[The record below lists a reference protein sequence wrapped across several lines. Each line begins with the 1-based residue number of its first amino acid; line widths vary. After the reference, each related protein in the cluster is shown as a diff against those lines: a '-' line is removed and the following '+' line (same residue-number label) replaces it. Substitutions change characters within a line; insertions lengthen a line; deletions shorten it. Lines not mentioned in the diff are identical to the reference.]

1 MLILQKEVSE
11 MEGRSTLTPRQIR
24 LLRKFYEEGKTIEVH
39 TVEKTQD
46 ELAEELGI
54 TRQALSNHLKVL
66 KELGY
71 IRTGR
76 GFIDLTDKALDLLG
90 EKKGDVFVFVKIEP
104 TKRKHVYEHIKEL
117 KIKKIYRVTG
127 DIDLIIEADKT
138 KLDDI
143 LEEIASLDGV
153 KETITHIVLEVL

>member
-1 MLILQKEVSE
+1 MEEKVS
-11 MEGRSTLTPRQIR
+11 LTTRQIE
-24 LLRKFYEEGKTIEVH
+24 LLRRLYKEGKTIEVH

-76 GFIDLTDKALDLLG
+76 GFIDLTEKALELLG
-90 EKKGDVFVFVKIEP
+90 ERKGDVFVFVKIEP
-104 TKRKHVYEHIKEL
+104 TKRKHVYDA
-117 KIKKIYRVTG
+117 IKKLKVKRIYRVTG
-127 DIDLIIEADKT
+127 NIDLIVEADKT
-138 KLDDI
+138 ILDEI

-153 KETITHIVLEVL
+153 KETITHVVLETL

>member
-1 MLILQKEVSE
+1 VGEKVS
-11 MEGRSTLTPRQIR
+11 LTTRQIE
-24 LLRKFYEEGKTIEVH
+24 LLRRLYKEGKTIEVH

-76 GFIDLTDKALDLLG
+76 GFIDLTEKALELLG
-90 EKKGDVFVFVKIEP
+90 ERKGDVFVFVKIEP
-104 TKRKHVYEHIKEL
+104 TKRKHVYDA
-117 KIKKIYRVTG
+117 IKKLKVKRIYRVTG
-127 DIDLIIEADKT
+127 NIDLIVEADKT
-138 KLDDI
+138 ILDEI

-153 KETITHIVLEVL
+153 KETITHVVLETL

>member
-1 MLILQKEVSE
+1 
-11 MEGRSTLTPRQIR
+11 MEHSLTTRQIE
-24 LLRKFYEEGKTIEVH
+24 LLKKLYKEGKTIEVH

-66 KELGY
+66 KEFDY

-76 GFIDLTDKALDLLG
+76 GFIDLTGKALELLG
-90 EKKGDVFVFVKIEP
+90 EKKGDVFIFVRIEP
-104 TKRKHVYEHIKEL
+104 TKRKEVYDS
-117 KIKKIYRVTG
+117 IKKLKLKRIHRVTG
-127 DIDLIIEADKT
+127 DIDLIVEADKT
-138 KLDDI
+138 KLDEV

-153 KETITHIVLEVL
+153 KETITHVVLETL

>member
-1 MLILQKEVSE
+1 MEVK
-11 MEGRSTLTPRQIR
+11 GTLTPRQMK
-24 LLRKFYEEGKTIEVH
+24 LLRKLYDEGKSIEVH

-66 KELGY
+66 KELDY

-76 GFIDLTDKALDLLG
+76 GFIDLTEKALDLLG
-90 EKKGDVFVFVKIEP
+90 EKKGDVFVFVRIEP
-104 TKRKHVYEHIKEL
+104 TKRKHVYDAIKNMD
-117 KIKKIYRVTG
+117 IKRIYRVTG

-138 KLDDI
+138 RLDDI
-143 LEEIASLDGV
+143 LEEIASLEGV
-153 KETITHIVLEVL
+153 KETITHVVLEIL

>member
-1 MLILQKEVSE
+1 
-11 MEGRSTLTPRQIR
+11 MEEKPTLTPRQIR
-24 LLRKFYEEGKTIEVH
+24 LLRKFYDEGKTIEVH

-54 TRQALSNHLKVL
+54 TRQALSNHLKIL

-90 EKKGDVFVFVKIEP
+90 EKKGDVFVFVRIEP
-104 TKRKHVYEHIKEL
+104 TKRKHVYEEIKKL
-117 KIKKIYRVTG
+117 RIKKIYRVTG

-138 KLDDI
+138 RLDEI

>member
-1 MLILQKEVSE
+1 MND
-11 MEGRSTLTPRQIR
+11 RSALTSRQVR
-24 LLRKFYEEGKTIEVH
+24 LLKKFYTEGKTIEVH

-46 ELAEELGI
+46 ELARELGI

-90 EKKGDVFVFVKIEP
+90 EKKGDVFVFVRIEP
-104 TKRKHVYEHIKEL
+104 TKRKRVYESVKNLRIKR
-117 KIKKIYRVTG
+117 IYRVTG

-138 KLDDI
+138 KLDEI

-153 KETITHIVLEVL
+153 RETITHVVLEVL

>member
-1 MLILQKEVSE
+1 MR
-11 MEGRSTLTPRQIR
+11 EGSTLTSRQVR
-24 LLRKFYEEGKTIEVH
+24 LLKKLYGEGKTIEVH

-46 ELAEELGI
+46 ELAQELGI

-90 EKKGDVFVFVKIEP
+90 EKKGDVFVFVRIEP
-104 TKRKHVYEHIKEL
+104 TKRKKVYDSVKNLNIKR
-117 KIKKIYRVTG
+117 IYRVTG

-138 KLDDI
+138 KLDEI

-153 KETITHIVLEVL
+153 RETITHVVLEVL

>member
-1 MLILQKEVSE
+1 MQNQ
-11 MEGRSTLTPRQIR
+11 LTPKQMR
-24 LLRKFYEEGKTIEVH
+24 LLRKLYDEGKTIEVH

-76 GFIDLTDKALDLLG
+76 GFIDLTEKGLELLG
-90 EKKGDVFVFVKIEP
+90 ERRGDVFVFVRIEP
-104 TKRKHVYEHIKEL
+104 TKRKGIYERIKGL
-117 KIKKIYRVTG
+117 RIKRVYRVTG
-127 DIDLIIEADKT
+127 DVDLIIEADKSQ
-138 KLDDI
+138 LDEI
-143 LEEIASLDGV
+143 LEEIASMDGV
-153 KETITHIVLEVL
+153 KETNTHVVLEAF

>member
-1 MLILQKEVSE
+1 MMEEKVS
-11 MEGRSTLTPRQIR
+11 LTTRQIE
-24 LLRKFYEEGKTIEVH
+24 LLRKLYKEGKTIEVH

-76 GFIDLTDKALDLLG
+76 GFIDLTEKALELLG
-90 EKKGDVFVFVKIEP
+90 ERKGDVFVFVKIEP
-104 TKRKHVYEHIKEL
+104 TKRKQVYDA
-117 KIKKIYRVTG
+117 IKKLKVKRVYRVTG
-127 DIDLIIEADKT
+127 DIDLIVEADKT
-138 KLDDI
+138 RLDEI

-153 KETITHIVLEVL
+153 KETITHVVLEML

>member
-1 MLILQKEVSE
+1 MTRDRGE
-11 MEGRSTLTPRQIR
+11 LTNRQIE
-24 LLRKFYEEGKTIEVH
+24 LLKKLYKEGKTIEVH

-76 GFIDLTDKALDLLG
+76 GFIDLTEKALELLG
-90 EKKGDVFVFVKIEP
+90 EKRGDVFIFVKIEP
-104 TKRKHVYEHIKEL
+104 TKRKHVYDA
-117 KIKKIYRVTG
+117 IKKLRVKRIYRVTG
-127 DIDLIIEADKT
+127 DIDLIIEADKSR
-138 KLDDI
+138 LDEI
-143 LEEIASLDGV
+143 LEEIAALDGV
-153 KETITHIVLEVL
+153 KETVTHVVLGTL

>member
-1 MLILQKEVSE
+1 
-11 MEGRSTLTPRQIR
+11 MEKNSLTPRQMK
-24 LLRKFYEEGKTIEVH
+24 LLRKLYEEGKTIEVH

-46 ELAEELGI
+46 ELADELGI

-76 GFIDLTDKALDLLG
+76 GFIDLTEKALELLG

-104 TKRKHVYEHIKEL
+104 TKRKHVYENIKKL
-117 KIKKIYRVTG
+117 KIKRIYRVTG
-127 DIDLIIEADKT
+127 DIDLIIEADKG
-138 KLDDI
+138 KLDEI

-153 KETITHIVLEVL
+153 RETITHVVLEVL

>member
-1 MLILQKEVSE
+1 
-11 MEGRSTLTPRQIR
+11 MEKNSLTSRQLK
-24 LLRKFYEEGKTIEVH
+24 LLKKLYEEGRPLEVH

-46 ELAEELGI
+46 ELANELGI

-76 GFIDLTDKALDLLG
+76 GFIDLTEKALELLG
-90 EKKGDVFVFVKIEP
+90 EKKGDVFIFVRIEP
-104 TKRKHVYEHIKEL
+104 TKRKQVYENIRKL
-117 KIKKIYRVTG
+117 KIKRIYRVTG
-127 DIDLIIEADKT
+127 DIDLIIEADKSR
-138 KLDDI
+138 LDEI

-153 KETITHIVLEVL
+153 KETITHVVLEVL

>member
-1 MLILQKEVSE
+1 M
-11 MEGRSTLTPRQIR
+11 MEKNSLTSRQLK
-24 LLRKFYEEGKTIEVH
+24 LLKKLYEEGRPLEVH

-46 ELAEELGI
+46 ELANELGI

-76 GFIDLTDKALDLLG
+76 GFIDLTEKALELLG
-90 EKKGDVFVFVKIEP
+90 EKKGDVFIFVRIEP
-104 TKRKHVYEHIKEL
+104 TKRKQVYENIRKL
-117 KIKKIYRVTG
+117 KIKRIYRVTG
-127 DIDLIIEADKT
+127 DIDLIIEADKSR
-138 KLDDI
+138 LDEI

-153 KETITHIVLEVL
+153 KETITHVVLEVL

>member
-1 MLILQKEVSE
+1 MPERNS
-11 MEGRSTLTPRQIR
+11 LTPRQVK
-24 LLRKFYEEGKTIEVH
+24 LLRKLYEDGKTIEVH

-46 ELAEELGI
+46 ELAKELGI

-66 KELGY
+66 KELSY

-76 GFIDLTDKALDLLG
+76 GFIDLTDKALELLG

-104 TKRKHVYEHIKEL
+104 TKRRHVYEAIRRL

-127 DIDLIIEADKT
+127 DVDLIIEADKT
-138 KLDDI
+138 KLDEI

-153 KETITHIVLEVL
+153 RETNTHLVLEVL

>member
-1 MLILQKEVSE
+1 MPKVEQA
-11 MEGRSTLTPRQIR
+11 LTSRQIE
-24 LLRKFYEEGKTIEVH
+24 LLKKLYHDGKTIEVH

-46 ELAEELGI
+46 ELANELKI

-76 GFIDLTDKALDLLG
+76 GFIDLTDKALELLG
-90 EKKGDVFVFVKIEP
+90 EKKGDVFIFVRIEP
-104 TKRKHVYEHIKEL
+104 TKRKNVYEA
-117 KIKKIYRVTG
+117 IKKFKLKRIYRVTG
-127 DIDLIIEADKT
+127 DIDLIVEADKT
-138 KLDDI
+138 KLDEI

-153 KETITHIVLEVL
+153 KETVTHVVLESL

>member
-1 MLILQKEVSE
+1 MVENSA
-11 MEGRSTLTPRQIR
+11 LTPRQLR
-24 LLRKFYEEGKTIEVH
+24 LLRKLYEEGKTIEVH

-46 ELAEELGI
+46 ELARELGI

-76 GFIDLTDKALDLLG
+76 GFIDLTDKALELLG
-90 EKKGDVFVFVKIEP
+90 EKRGDVFVFVKIEP
-104 TKRKHVYEHIKEL
+104 TKRRQVYEALKDL
-117 KIKKIYRVTG
+117 KIRKIYRVTG

-138 KLDDI
+138 KLDEI

-153 KETITHIVLEVL
+153 RETNTHLVLEVL

>member
-1 MLILQKEVSE
+1 MGEKVS
-11 MEGRSTLTPRQIR
+11 LTTRQIE
-24 LLRKFYEEGKTIEVH
+24 LLRRLYKEGKTIEVH

-76 GFIDLTDKALDLLG
+76 GFIDLTEKALELLG
-90 EKKGDVFVFVKIEP
+90 ERKGDVFVFVKIEP
-104 TKRKHVYEHIKEL
+104 TKRKHVYDA
-117 KIKKIYRVTG
+117 IKKLKVKRVYRVTG
-127 DIDLIIEADKT
+127 NIDLIVEADKT
-138 KLDDI
+138 ILDEI

-153 KETITHIVLEVL
+153 KETITHVVLETL

>member
-1 MLILQKEVSE
+1 MGEKVS
-11 MEGRSTLTPRQIR
+11 LTTRQIE
-24 LLRKFYEEGKTIEVH
+24 LLRRLYKEGKTIEVH

-76 GFIDLTDKALDLLG
+76 GFIDLTEKALELLG
-90 EKKGDVFVFVKIEP
+90 ERKGDVFVFVKIEP
-104 TKRKHVYEHIKEL
+104 TKRKHVYDA
-117 KIKKIYRVTG
+117 IKKLKVKRIYRVTG
-127 DIDLIIEADKT
+127 NIDLIVEADKT
-138 KLDDI
+138 ILDEI

-153 KETITHIVLEVL
+153 KETITHVVLETL

>member
-1 MLILQKEVSE
+1 
-11 MEGRSTLTPRQIR
+11 MERSTLTPRQMK
-24 LLRKFYEEGKTIEVH
+24 LLKKLYEEGKTIEVH

-46 ELAEELGI
+46 ELANELGI
-54 TRQALSNHLKVL
+54 TRQALSNHLKAL

-76 GFIDLTDKALDLLG
+76 GFIDLTEKALELLG

-104 TKRKHVYEHIKEL
+104 TKRKQVYENIKKL
-117 KIKKIYRVTG
+117 KIKRIYRVTG
-127 DIDLIIEADKT
+127 DIDLIIEADKG
-138 KLDDI
+138 KLDEI

-153 KETITHIVLEVL
+153 RETITHVVLEVL